1 MTKDELKQLVEN
13 KQIKFIYKIPCSL
26 YKDGFE
32 YIVIGYDLDINKD
45 DVRTFTIDDWF
56 LLMKAGSILPYTCA
70 TLSKTGKVKEFI
82 NIYEKP
88 DVLAL
93 RRYIGTITDQ
103 HILIQECL
111 WGEQFIK
118 EGRVNRVDVFKNKY
132 FDPIDATNRFY
143 EAVDPIYKSNLNK
156 KSNEI

>member
-56 LLMKAGSILPYTCA
+56 LFMKAGSILPYTCA
-70 TLSKTGKVKEFI
+70 TLSKTGKIKEFI

-111 WGEQFIK
+111 
-118 EGRVNRVDVFKNKY
+118 
-132 FDPIDATNRFY
+132 
-143 EAVDPIYKSNLNK
+143 
-156 KSNEI
+156 